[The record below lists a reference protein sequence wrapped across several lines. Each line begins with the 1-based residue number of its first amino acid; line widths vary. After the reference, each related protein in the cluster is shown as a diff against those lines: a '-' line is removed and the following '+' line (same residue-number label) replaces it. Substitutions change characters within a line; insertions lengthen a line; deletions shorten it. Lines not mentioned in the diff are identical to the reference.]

1 MATVSTAPLQRPKK
15 LVRYGKTTSRTTYS
29 TTNASHWLEDEGGDT
44 TSLQH
49 GPTRIAM
56 VKWSDNIRKTEGT
69 KQEADADADAE
80 AEVKKREVTK
90 QISNA
95 VRPAKKAEDLFDVP
109 SSDDEARTEF
119 VLTHVSPS
127 RISAKR
133 VLVDDTA
140 HKSAQLA
147 PWEQVRVSPSSKQ
160 RRLGNAR
167 PEHQT
172 EPETALDTAN
182 VSGGTQPSSRKV
194 LNHANSH
201 EGPATASQTA
211 RLISQPMS
219 AAARLAARRQQGG
232 ITQTTIS
239 DAVKSEVVSNKRAQ
253 TTADAAVAAPRKR
266 SRRSPPAE
274 SNQEDALVCDV
285 PLKPVRKILSHSAE
299 SAKVGVDV
307 YAFPEDPAESAVS
320 RLSSIAD
327 RSTAS
332 RIRRSPTSSSLLPTA
347 KKGLSAPARLKEMLP
362 DDAHSIDAGSRSP
375 SARRSSPSTPRR
387 SAMVANVVL
396 PSTPLAPIDGSPQTA
411 LKAAGALTPRQA
423 QLWSQLL
430 ASDPPAPTPSSLAIK
445 ELSLSRQKR
454 VLGAGAPRS
463 RKLVQSSSDVT
474 GMDRRRTRLVD
485 RLKASMPSSEV
496 ESSDDDSDEE
506 MEDVVT
512 HSKVPLKEAAEPE
525 EGGDGVARGQQ
536 SQTQS
541 QSAAAE
547 AGSRITY
554 ARTRSYLPEDNLE
567 DGLMF
572 DLPSVTPLQPSAL
585 SREPSKTNLDS
596 QQSALDL
603 EDSDD
608 EAAPGRMRTIHE
620 LRAAG
625 RNSRFMQETEGLL
638 EDIAD
643 HAASARSRRR
653 GALMELVT
661 KLMDKS
667 YAERFVGQ
675 GFEHKLIAEV
685 AAKTE
690 DPIGD
695 FVLAAALAFLLVAEP
710 NEHCVSSLKSG
721 GVIEWLSEMLGDH
734 VEVGKLAKDRKSN
747 MSKSAQGTLLDFAK
761 SVQTQSSLWGELTLG
776 PLAPRLVALKALDL
790 LVGRLRR
797 LGDKSELLDGAQ
809 LNLVLASTTVK
820 AHPVF
825 AETSIAILL
834 LEAISSSAQTPAW
847 PTEVLERLAILL
859 PSLGESADIPTHTI
873 FLALR
878 LTLNITNDKARN
890 CDIFAREETV
900 HYLLSSIDS
909 GFAALDA
916 PSSLAKSTSSPSS
929 PTDDQHSALSY
940 DLLVL
945 ALGSTINLFE
955 HSALARS
962 HALSPTNPTTNPPN
976 PTPPPTLLSSL
987 LTTLTKAQTNLTT
1000 ASSLTAS
1007 SHNVAIGYLAV
1018 ALANLCQDG
1027 PARQYIASKLPG
1039 GGLGVLV
1046 EGVEEF
1052 VRHHQCADREMEAG
1066 GEGGGG
1072 EGAFGGEEGREVW
1085 GGFTERLRGVLGRLR
1100 EVA

>member
-1 MATVSTAPLQRPKK
+1 MATVSTAPLPRPKK
-15 LVRYGKTTSRTTYS
+15 LVRYGKTSSRTTFS
-29 TTNASHWLEDEGGDT
+29 TTNASHWLKDEEGDI

-49 GPTRIAM
+49 GPTRVAT
-56 VKWSDNIRKTEGT
+56 VEWSDNIRKTEGT
-69 KQEADADADAE
+69 KREADAE
-80 AEVKKREVTK
+80 AEVKKREVTN
-90 QISNA
+90 QISKP
-95 VRPAKKAEDLFDVP
+95 VRPAKKLEDLFDVP
-109 SSDDEARTEF
+109 SSEDEARTEF

-127 RISAKR
+127 RFSAKR

-140 HKSAQLA
+140 PK
-147 PWEQVRVSPSSKQ
+147 VPSWLLG
-160 RRLGNAR
+160 RRLGLLGNAR

-232 ITQTTIS
+232 ITRTTIS

-332 RIRRSPTSSSLLPTA
+332 RIRRSPTSSSPLPTA
-347 KKGLSAPARLKEMLP
+347 KKGLSAPARLREMSP
-362 DDAHSIDAGSRSP
+362 DDAHSIDTGSHSP

-387 SAMVANVVL
+387 SAMVANVTL
-396 PSTPLAPIDGSPQTA
+396 PSTPLAPVDGSLQTA
-411 LKAAGALTPRQA
+411 LEAASALTPRQA

-430 ASDPPAPTPSSLAIK
+430 ASDPPAPTPSSLAINQ
-445 ELSLSRQKR
+445 LTLGGQRR
-454 VLGAGAPRS
+454 IPGAGAPRS
-463 RKLVQSSSDVT
+463 RKLLQSSSDVT

-485 RLKASMPSSEV
+485 RLKASMPSSED
-496 ESSDDDSDEE
+496 ESSEDDSDEE
-506 MEDVVT
+506 MEGVVT

-525 EGGDGVARGQQ
+525 EGVDGVARGQQ

-585 SREPSKTNLDS
+585 TRDPSKTNLDS
-596 QQSALDL
+596 QQSAFDI

-625 RNSRFMQETEGLL
+625 RNSRFMQETEGIL

-653 GALMELVT
+653 GALVELAT
-661 KLMDKS
+661 KFMDKS
-667 YAERFVGQ
+667 YVERFVGQ
-675 GFEHKLIAEV
+675 GFELKLVAEV
-685 AAKTE
+685 TAKTE

-695 FVLAAALAFLLVAEP
+695 FVLAAAFAFLLVAEP
-710 NEHCVSSLKSG
+710 NAHCVTSLRSG
-721 GVIEWLSEMLGDH
+721 GLTGWLSAMLGDR
-734 VEVGKLAKDRKSN
+734 VELGKLAKDRKSN
-747 MSKSAQGTLLDFAK
+747 MSKSAQGTLLEFAK
-761 SVQTQSSLWGELTLG
+761 SVQTQTSLWGELTLG
-776 PLAPRLVALKALDL
+776 PFTQRLVALRTLDL
-790 LVGRLRR
+790 LIGRLRR
-797 LGDKSELLDGAQ
+797 LGDKAELLDGAQ
-809 LNLVLASTTVK
+809 LNLVLPSTTAK
-820 AHPVF
+820 EHPLS
-825 AETSIAILL
+825 ADPSIAISL
-834 LEAISSSAQTPAW
+834 LEALSSSAQAPAW
-847 PTEVLERLAILL
+847 PTEVLERLEILL
-859 PSLGESADIPTHTI
+859 PSLGESADMPTHTI

-878 LTLNITNDKARN
+878 LTLNITNDNARN

-900 HYLLSSIDS
+900 HYLLTSIES

-916 PSSLAKSTSSPSS
+916 PSSLAKSTSSPCS
-929 PTDDQHSALSY
+929 PTGDQHSALSY

-955 HSALARS
+955 HSVLARS
-962 HALSPTNPTTNPPN
+962 HALSPTNPPN

-987 LTTLTKAQTNLTT
+987 LTTLTKAQTHLST

-1027 PARQYIASKLPG
+1027 PAREYIASKLPG

-1052 VRHHQCADREMEAG
+1052 VQHHQCADREMEAG

-1072 EGAFGGEEGREVW
+1072 GAFGGEEGREVW
-1085 GGFTERLRGVLGRLR
+1085 GGFTERLRGVLGKLR